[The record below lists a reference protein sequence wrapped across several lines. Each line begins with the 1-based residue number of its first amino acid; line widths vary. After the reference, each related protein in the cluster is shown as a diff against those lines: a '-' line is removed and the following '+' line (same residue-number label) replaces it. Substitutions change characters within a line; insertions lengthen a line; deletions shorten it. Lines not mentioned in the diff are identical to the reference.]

1 MVSLCM
7 AIFPKQNIFFNLD
20 LLRRLFDSRDT
31 SPVTPGIVFI
41 WYPFYDEKKKSEAF
55 LWNDFSA
62 V

>member
-1 MVSLCM
+1 MMVSLCM

-55 LWNDFSA
+55 L
-62 V
+62 